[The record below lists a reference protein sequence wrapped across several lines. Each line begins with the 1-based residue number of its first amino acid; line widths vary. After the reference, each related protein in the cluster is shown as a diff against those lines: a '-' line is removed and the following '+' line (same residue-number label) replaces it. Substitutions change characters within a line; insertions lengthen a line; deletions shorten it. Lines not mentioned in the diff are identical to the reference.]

1 MILISKVWG
10 TIAKYVYE
18 LIALLADFLLSETPG
33 KSIFDNNRILIYLSC
48 TNTIIVK

>member
-10 TIAKYVYE
+10 TIEKYVYE
-18 LIALLADFLLSETPG
+18 LIALQADSLLSEPPQ

-48 TNTIIVK
+48 SNIIIVK